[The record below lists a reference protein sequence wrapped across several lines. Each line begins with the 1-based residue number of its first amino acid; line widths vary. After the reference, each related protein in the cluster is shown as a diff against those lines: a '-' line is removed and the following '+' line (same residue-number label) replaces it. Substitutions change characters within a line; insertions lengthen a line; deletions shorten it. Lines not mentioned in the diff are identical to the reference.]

1 MTMKTLEALL
11 YLKINREL
19 WDARTVH
26 HCVIRVLE
34 PIDAL

>member
-1 MTMKTLEALL
+1 MKTLEALL

-26 HCVIRVLE
+26 YSTIRIQE